1 MIRLHIPSALAVTR
15 DLILSV
21 PDLIRVVIERIA
33 ARMEL
38 VELPDP
44 APLSK
49 REYRIALVM
58 SRAKDAIEDG
68 RADMWFDAM
77 ETEMDAWIDLGTDGM
92 S

>member
-1 MIRLHIPSALAVTR
+1 MIRLASLRAVLTDIAHAL
-15 DLILSV
+15 
-21 PDLIRVVIERIA
+21 PDLARVIIERIA

-38 VELPDP
+38 AELPDP

-49 REYRIALVM
+49 REYRIGLVE